1 MMRFVT
7 SALVVV
13 VVACGGTPKPAPA
26 KPDPKQL
33 AANVFAV
40 KTMMADIVHRRRGDC
55 TNMAVDLNTLSKTMR
70 RQFTEVRK
78 AAIDPDLAKQLTLE
92 MNPYADRVGAL
103 DKAIFDDLTT
113 CKRDRDVQNVVREMP
128 EL

>member
-1 MMRFVT
+1 VL
-7 SALVVV
+7 A
-13 VVACGGTPKPAPA
+13 ACGGSPKPPPA

-55 TNMAVDLNTLSKTMR
+55 TNMAVELNSLSKTMR
-70 RQFTEVRK
+70 RQFAEVRK
-78 AAIDPDLAKQLTLE
+78 AETDPDVAKQVVQE
-92 MNPYADRVGAL
+92 MNTYADRVGAL
-103 DKAIFDDLTT
+103 DQTIVDDLST
-113 CKRDRDVQNVVREMP
+113 CRQDQNVLNVVREMP

>member
-1 MMRFVT
+1 MIRV
-7 SALVVV
+7 ALSCAVLA
-13 VVACGGTPKPAPA
+13 ACGGTPKPPPA

-55 TNMAVDLNTLSKTMR
+55 TNMAVELNALSKTMR
-70 RQFTEVRK
+70 RQFAEVRK
-78 AAIDPDLAKQLTLE
+78 AAVDPDLAKQLTTE
-92 MNPYADRVGAL
+92 MNTYADRDIEL
-103 DKAIFDDLTT
+103 DKEIVKDLST
-113 CKRDRDVQNVVREMP
+113 CRQDQDVLNVVRELP

>member
-1 MMRFVT
+1 MIR
-7 SALVVV
+7 VVLSCAV
-13 VVACGGTPKPAPA
+13 LAACGGTPKPPPA

-55 TNMAVDLNTLSKTMR
+55 TNMAVELNALSKTMR
-70 RQFTEVRK
+70 REFAEVRK
-78 AAIDPDLAKQLTLE
+78 AAVDPDLAKQLTTE
-92 MNPYADRVGAL
+92 MNTYADRVGAL
-103 DKAIFDDLTT
+103 DQAIVDDLST
-113 CKRDRDVQNVVREMP
+113 CRKDQDVLNVVREMP